1 MTPDRLRRI
10 ADLAL
15 PIIGGMISQ
24 NVLNLV
30 DTAMVGVLGSAPL
43 AAVGIA
49 GFTTFMAT
57 AVVMGFSS
65 GVQTMAARR
74 IGEGRHQESAV
85 PLTGGLALA
94 LVVGLPLSLALVALA
109 PVLLPLVNSDPAV
122 IREGLPYF
130 EWRLIGLVAVGF
142 NFCFRGY
149 WAGVSRTRIYLY
161 TLLTIHVANVA
172 ISYVL
177 IFGKLGLP
185 ALGTAGAGMGTTL
198 ALLLGSAMHFVL
210 ALRLARGHG
219 FLSRLPR
226 RQTMLTMLRLSLPAA
241 LQQFL
246 FAAGLTVF
254 FVIIGRIGTDEL
266 AISNVILN
274 LMLVA
279 ILPGMALGIAAL
291 TLVGEALGRK
301 QIDDATRWGWQVSG
315 LASVLMALL
324 GLPALLAPGL
334 LLSGFAHEAALIAL
348 GETSLRLVG
357 VLVALDGV
365 GLVLM
370 HALLGAGAARQVMV
384 VAVVTQWAIGLPLAW
399 LVGPVLGLG
408 LTAAWL
414 SLAGY
419 RILQTAVFAILW
431 RRGAWSKIRL

>member
-1 MTPDRLRRI
+1 MSRHRLRRI
-10 ADLAL
+10 SDLAL
-15 PIIGGMISQ
+15 PIIGGMVSQ

-30 DTAMVGVLGSAPL
+30 DTAMVGVLGTAQL

-49 GFTTFMAT
+49 SFTTFMAT
-57 AVVMGFSS
+57 AVVMGFST
-65 GVQTMAARR
+65 GVQAMAARR
-74 IGEGRHQESAV
+74 VGEGRAEETAV

-94 LVVGLPLSLALVALA
+94 LVVGLPLSLVLVALA
-109 PVLLPLVNSDPAV
+109 PLLLPLVNSDPAV

-161 TLLTIHVANVA
+161 TLLTIQIANVA

-198 ALLLGSAMHFVL
+198 ALGLGSAMHFVL
-210 ALRLARGHG
+210 ALRLARGQG
-219 FLSRLPR
+219 FLSRLPG
-226 RQTMLTMLRLSLPAA
+226 RQTMLTMLRLAVPSA

-246 FAAGLTVF
+246 FAAGLTAF
-254 FVIIGRIGTDEL
+254 FVIVGHIGTDEL

-301 QIDDATRWGWQVSG
+301 QVADAARWGWQVAG
-315 LASVLMALL
+315 LACFLMALL
-324 GLPALLAPGL
+324 GLPAILAPGV
-334 LLSGFAHEAALIAL
+334 LLSGFAHEAAVIAL

-357 VLVALDGV
+357 LLIAIDGV

-384 VAVVTQWAIGLPLAW
+384 VAVASQWAIGLPLAW
-399 LVGPVLGLG
+399 LVGPVMGLG
-408 LTAAWL
+408 LTATWL

-419 RILQTAVFAILW
+419 RILQTVVFALLW
-431 RRGAWSKIRL
+431 RRGAWSQIRV

>member
-1 MTPDRLRRI
+1 MSPERLRRI

-15 PIIGGMISQ
+15 PIIGGMVSQ
-24 NVLNLV
+24 NILNLV
-30 DTAMVGVLGSAPL
+30 DTAMVGVLGTAQL
-43 AAVGIA
+43 AAVGIVSFA
-49 GFTTFMAT
+49 TFMAT

-65 GVQTMAARR
+65 GVQAMAARR
-74 IGEGRHQESAV
+74 MGEGREQESAV
-85 PLTGGLALA
+85 PLTGGLVLA
-94 LVVGLPLSLALVALA
+94 LVIGLPLSLVLVALA
-109 PVLLPLVNSDPAV
+109 PTLLPLVNSDPAV
-122 IREGLPYF
+122 IEEGLPYF
-130 EWRLIGLVAVGF
+130 EWRLIGLTAVGV

-161 TLLTIHVANVA
+161 TLVTIQIANVA

-210 ALRLARGHG
+210 ALKLARGHG
-219 FLSRLPR
+219 FLSRLPG
-226 RQTMLTMLRLSLPAA
+226 RQTMVTMLRLALPAA

-246 FAAGLTVF
+246 FAAGLTAF
-254 FVIIGRIGTDEL
+254 FVIVGRIGTDEL

-274 LMLVA
+274 LMMVA

-291 TLVGEALGRK
+291 TLVSEALGRK
-301 QIDDATRWGWQVSG
+301 QTEDAARWGWQVAG
-315 LASVLMALL
+315 LAFVLMAVL
-324 GLPALLAPGL
+324 GIPALLVPGL
-334 LLSGFAHEAALIAL
+334 LLSGFAHEAAVIAL
-348 GETSLRLVG
+348 GEPSLRLVG
-357 VLVALDGV
+357 LMIALDGV

-384 VAVVTQWAIGLPLAW
+384 VAVVSQWVIGLPLAW

-408 LTAAWL
+408 LTATWL

-419 RILQTAVFAILW
+419 RILQTVVFAILW
-431 RRGAWSKIRL
+431 RRGNWSKIRL